1 MDFEGL
7 LVVVYIA
14 DIAKQ
19 VGVGEILLVIVW
31 CVLLMIP
38 FQLSQLHCTF
48 FIQSSYREFNVKL
61 SDHNMFLEFYICAS
75 LLVDPCRG

>member
-1 MDFEGL
+1 MDIEGL

-14 DIAKQ
+14 DMAKQ
-19 VGVGEILLVIVW
+19 GGILLVVVW

-38 FQLSQLHCTF
+38 FPVITTALYF
-48 FIQSSYREFNVKL
+48 FIQSSYREFNVML
-61 SDHNMFLEFYICAS
+61 SDQNMFLEFYTSAS

>member
-1 MDFEGL
+1 MDIEGL

-14 DIAKQ
+14 DMAKR
-19 VGVGEILLVIVW
+19 GGILLVVVW

-38 FQLSQLHCTF
+38 FPVITTALYF
-48 FIQSSYREFNVKL
+48 FIQSSYREFNVML
-61 SDHNMFLEFYICAS
+61 SDQNMFLEFYTCAS